1 MSQGGQSATD
11 AVTDPATVVARFDAA
26 YRDIRADDSIQFAL
40 PSHVETPTP
49 GWLLRFLEFLATL
62 GPVVQ
67 VLFWL
72 GIAVIV
78 ALPLWVIYRRVR
90 ERDGRDADAVVP
102 PTWQPEAAPARALLD
117 EADGLAAQGRF
128 ADAVHLLLHRSL
140 EEIGAQLPD
149 FLRPS
154 LTSRDI
160 AASGALPRRP
170 REAFAEIA
178 RAVELSLFGGGA
190 VEEPQWSAC
199 RAAYERFA
207 FAPDWRA

>member
-1 MSQGGQSATD
+1 MSEGGQSATD

-26 YRDIRADDSIQFAL
+26 YRDVRADESIQFAL
-40 PSHVETPTP
+40 PPHVETPPP
-49 GWLLRFLEFLATL
+49 GWLKYFFEFLSTL

-67 VLFWL
+67 GLFWL
-72 GIAVIV
+72 GVAVIV
-78 ALPLWVIYRRVR
+78 ALLLWVIYRRLR
-90 ERDGRDADAVVP
+90 ERTAAGVTADDP
-102 PTWQPEAAPARALLD
+102 PAWQPEAAPARALLD

-140 EEIGAQLPD
+140 EEIGTQLPD

-178 RAVELSLFGGGA
+178 RAVELSLFGGRA
-190 VEEPQWSAC
+190 VEQAQWSAC